1 MDIFSIVTL
10 IGGLAFFL
18 YGMNEMSNGLKKL
31 AGGRLE
37 KTLRKMTATPMMGLV
52 LGAGITIAIQSSS
65 AMTVMLVGLVNSGI
79 LQLSQTVGVIM
90 GSNIGTTLT
99 AWILSLSGI
108 QSDNIFI
115 KFLKPSNF
123 APIFALIG
131 IILIMVAKRNRN
143 KDIGN
148 ILVGFAILMFGMNL
162 MSGAVEPLADMPQF
176 QSMLTAFKN
185 PVVGVLVGAAF
196 TGIIQSSAASVGIL
210 QALSLTGGITYGMAI
225 PIIMGQNIGTCVTA
239 VISSIGVNKNAK
251 RVSVIHMSFNLIGT
265 AVCLILFYGVG
276 AFVEMAFM
284 NSSVDP
290 SGIALAHSIFNIFTT
305 LILLPFSKLLVKIA
319 EKVIPNKQET
329 ETYTLIDERLFNTP
343 AIAVYESNNITVKMC
358 KMAHE
363 SIELGLDVIGKYN
376 QQTAAKIL
384 ELEDVIDNYED
395 KLGTYM
401 VKLSSKELSDADSR
415 QVSKVLHSIGEFERL
430 SDHAVN
436 LLGVAE
442 EMHDKNIKFSDA
454 ANKEIAVAT
463 AAIKE
468 ILNMT
473 TQAFETNDIA
483 LACKVEPL
491 EQVIDDLL
499 AEIKARHIT
508 RLQAGACTIE
518 LGFVLSDLLSN
529 YERVS
534 DHCSNIAVAMIEV
547 QHDSFKTHEYLHEV
561 KSSNDRAFNE
571 DFAFYTKKYTL

>member
-108 QSDNIFI
+108 QSDNILI

>member
-108 QSDNIFI
+108 QSDNILI

-185 PVVGVLVGAAF
+185 PIVGVLVGAAF

-290 SGIALAHSIFNIFTT
+290 SGIALAHSVFNIFTT
-305 LILLPFSKLLVKIA
+305 LILLPFSKQLVKIA

-384 ELEDVIDNYED
+384 ELEDAIDNYED